1 MTFPSAQIEGANM
14 KVPRLTLNKIGLYVC
29 TLLVSIFIWWVGT
42 ALMNELT
49 GALGTIL
56 RLFAV
61 AIPIRLL
68 VQEIRQ
74 HAKTA
79 KLQTTPSS
87 PVQGEPSGR
96 APLRTFLRT
105 WRNMAIASI
114 FTGVMMYVMAASLR
128 WYAIWLLPRVCLGGP
143 LSLLLDLDTVLQ
155 IPGKT
160 EAASAPS
167 WLLLLNRGAAPHVA
181 VYALLYGVGV
191 AWLFWKP
198 SSWARAVFF
207 VFSVLWW
214 LMGLSMASVGVD
226 GGSSLF
232 L

>member
-1 MTFPSAQIEGANM
+1 
-14 KVPRLTLNKIGLYVC
+14 
-29 TLLVSIFIWWVGT
+29 
-42 ALMNELT
+42 MNELT

-61 AIPIRLL
+61 AIPIRLV
-68 VQEIRQ
+68 VQEVRE
-74 HAKTA
+74 HAKTT
-79 KLQTTPSS
+79 KVQTMPSS

-96 APLRTFLRT
+96 APLQTFLRT
-105 WRNMAIASI
+105 WRNMAIASVL
-114 FTGVMMYVMAASLR
+114 TGIMMYVMAASLR
-128 WYAIWLLPRVCLGGP
+128 WYAIGLLPLVCLGGP

-155 IPGKT
+155 VPGKT
-160 EAASAPS
+160 DAALAPS
-167 WLLLLNRGAAPHVA
+167 WLLLLNRDAVPHVA
-181 VYALLYGVGV
+181 VYVLLYGVGL